1 MKSELWRNET
11 TSSFEVYELFFNYF
25 CELLTTAWPVSFWR
39 KHFDTCSVQLS
50 TYKTER
56 EEVLPF
62 FENAVVVETISFCTE
77 ISGDLAETRREGEC
91 VNCGKKIVQ
100 MSVWFY
106 TVVIKYHVPFSADI
120 LFSPHS
126 PSFSCRFH
134 SPLPLLPHTRVS
146 QVSTWA
152 ECRLPGS
159 AVINCKY
166 HQCTERDNLINALKA
181 KQNV

>member
-25 CELLTTAWPVSFWR
+25 CELLTMAWPVSFWR

-120 LFSPHS
+120 LFSPYS
-126 PSFSCRFH
+126 PSFFLPF
-134 SPLPLLPHTRVS
+134 PLPPP
-146 QVSTWA
+146 STPTYSCITGFHLGWM
-152 ECRLPGS
+152 
-159 AVINCKY
+159 
-166 HQCTERDNLINALKA
+166 
-181 KQNV
+181 